1 MFDDSLSAVDTQ
13 TDAKIR
19 KELAVHFSKSTV
31 ILVSHRITTLMG
43 ADNIIV
49 LDKGKI
55 VEQGTHSELV
65 EKDGLYNT
73 IYKIQKSGSEVE

>member
-1 MFDDSLSAVDTQ
+1 
-13 TDAKIR
+13 
-19 KELAVHFSKSTV
+19 
-31 ILVSHRITTLMG
+31 MG